1 MQRLRSDALELK
13 GIVRPG
19 DTIIWGQACGEPM
32 TLTEALV
39 QQRHDLG
46 GVTVFLG
53 SGFSDTL
60 RPEHADAI
68 RFVGFGAAGTHRRL
82 ARARVLDVLPCHVSK
97 VESYVAEGVIPC
109 DVAFVQVAPA
119 NESARYSLGL
129 VSDYIRAAVRR
140 ARVVVAEVN
149 QRVPQVPCAEPLSA
163 EDIDFFIESDRPLVE
178 LAPAAITDLDRTIAG
193 FAQPFIPERAT
204 LQVGIGAVPEA
215 MMSDLRQ
222 RRDLGIHSG
231 MLGDSVADL
240 MECGAV
246 TNAYKEIDPGITI
259 SGALIGTR
267 RLYDFC
273 HRNANVRMH
282 PISHTHDITVVSR
295 LSRFVSINSAIE
307 VDLSGQVNAESING
321 QYLGA
326 VGGQVDYVRAA
337 TASAGGRS
345 IIALPSTAQGGTVS
359 RIVVSLSGPVTTARS
374 DVDVVIT
381 EFGAADLRGK
391 PLSRRAKALIEIAH
405 PAHRE
410 ALDRAAH
417 AAPNSSAIPS
427 ATVRQ

>member
-1 MQRLRSDALELK
+1 LQRLRAETLDLK

-19 DTIIWGQACGEPM
+19 DTILWGHACGEPL

-39 QQRHDLG
+39 QQRHELG

-53 SGFSDTL
+53 SGFSNTL
-60 RPEHADAI
+60 RPEHADSI
-68 RFVGFGAAGTHRRL
+68 RFVGIGASGTHRRL
-82 ARARVLDVLPCHVSK
+82 AKAGVLDVLPCHFSK
-97 VESYVAEGVIPC
+97 VESYVADGVIPC

-119 NESARYSLGL
+119 DDDGLYSLGL

-149 QRVPQVPCAEPLSA
+149 SRVPQVQCAEPLA
-163 EDIDFFIESDRPLVE
+163 AADIDYVVGTDRELVE
-178 LAPAAITDLDRTIAG
+178 LAPVAVTELDRTIAG
-193 FAQPFIPERAT
+193 FAQAYIPDRAT
-204 LQVGIGAVPEA
+204 VQIGIGAVPEA
-215 MMSDLRQ
+215 VMSDLRV

-231 MLGDSVADL
+231 MLGDSVAEL

-246 TNAYKEIDPGITI
+246 SNAYKEIDPGVTVG
-259 SGALIGTR
+259 GALIGTR

-273 HRNANVRMH
+273 HRNRAVRMH
-282 PISHTHDITVVSR
+282 PISHTHNIAILSR
-295 LSRFVSINSAIE
+295 LSRFVSLNSAIE
-307 VDLSGQVNAESING
+307 VDLSGQVNAESVNG

-337 TASAGGRS
+337 TASPGGRS
-345 IIALPSTAQGGTVS
+345 IIALPSTAQAGAVS

-381 EFGAADLRGK
+381 EYGAAELRGR
-391 PLSRRAKALIEIAH
+391 PLSQRARALIAVAH

-410 ALDRAAH
+410 ALERAAQEG
-417 AAPNSSAIPS
+417 AKASAKLV
-427 ATVRQ
+427 A